1 MIVFVGI
8 YSMID
13 ESFPEFRVY
22 REEDL
27 CKVVTLNIGK
37 SYTRWMGMIKESLGT
52 ECVIITTASGN
63 KLLNLTQYLI

>member
-1 MIVFVGI
+1 
-8 YSMID
+8 MID
-13 ESFPEFRVY
+13 DSFPEFRVY

-52 ECVIITTASGN
+52 KCVIITTASGKN
-63 KLLNLTQYLI
+63 C